1 MVLSDG
7 TCAAND
13 HVFADLFGQGEH
25 DVFTLV
31 PRDLW
36 YTLLHVVSSC
46 LLNLWHSD
54 ALLLRLGPA
63 SHFGHLERLLA
74 AFLLGLWK
82 LQGHFPHLLGG
93 FGLVV
98 TGVLLNLFALGAVV
112 MLFLVTTVDT
122 YKGDTL
128 QLFRHR
134 FLYLEFLNPKFLSFY
149 KKSLEFEVMGP

>member
-1 MVLSDG
+1 MSDG

-13 HVFADLFGQGEH
+13 QVFADLFGQAEP

-36 YTLLHVVSSC
+36 YTLLHVVISC
-46 LLNLWHSD
+46 LLNLWDSD

-63 SHFGHLERLLA
+63 SYFGHLERLLA

-82 LQGHFPHLLGG
+82 LQGHLPHLLGG

-98 TGVLLNLFALGAVV
+98 TGVLLNLFTLGAVV
-112 MLFLVTTVDT
+112 LFVVTTVDT
-122 YKGDTL
+122 
-128 QLFRHR
+128 
-134 FLYLEFLNPKFLSFY
+134 
-149 KKSLEFEVMGP
+149 